1 MKSVTSYLV
10 VSLVLVSCLLC
21 PAYHWQNTRQSFGNL
36 EPLLNSLCARWLS
49 PNITQSST
57 NQSACISII
66 TPATILILFTWVK
79 VKNGGYLPLSP
90 KQRGKYG
97 SKWLFWFIPHK
108 NPNFVNITKN
118 GVKKKIKRW
127 KQIQVVQPLSCWQIF
142 YECHCYHDC
151 KREGK
156 RYSIQLIVI
165 KRVRDSFL
173 GSFLKLNGSPI
184 IHNKSFHNNTN
195 CTHAEWF

>member
-1 MKSVTSYLV
+1 MVDIY
-10 VSLVLVSCLLC
+10 
-21 PAYHWQNTRQSFGNL
+21 
-36 EPLLNSLCARWLS
+36 
-49 PNITQSST
+49 PNPQSSEV
-57 NQSACISII
+57 NIEVNDC
-66 TPATILILFTWVK
+66 F
-79 VKNGGYLPLSP
+79 
-90 KQRGKYG
+90 R
-97 SKWLFWFIPHK
+97 FIPHK

-118 GVKKKIKRW
+118 EVNKKLRGENKFTF
-127 KQIQVVQPLSCWQIF
+127 VVQPLSCWQIF
-142 YECHCYHDC
+142 HECHCYHDC

-195 CTHAEWF
+195 CTHAE